1 MSHIISGGIGYWD
14 TVVDADLKIRDADL
28 RNSYGENLGIPIPGR
43 S

>member
-1 MSHIISGGIGYWD
+1 M
-14 TVVDADLKIRDADL
+14 VDADLKIRDADL